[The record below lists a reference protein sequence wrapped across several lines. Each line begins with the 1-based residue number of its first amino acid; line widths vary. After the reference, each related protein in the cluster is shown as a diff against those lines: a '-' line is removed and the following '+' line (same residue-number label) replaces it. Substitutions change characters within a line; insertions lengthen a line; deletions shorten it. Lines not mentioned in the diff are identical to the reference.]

1 MHDVEIGKNRLEAF
15 SDGLIAIIVTIMVLE
30 LKVPHHATLDNLASL
45 TPTLLSYALS
55 FVVVS
60 IMWVNHHHMLHTVF
74 KVDAPLLWT
83 NINLL
88 FWMSLIPFVTGLLG
102 ESEGAAL
109 PTALYGA
116 DLTMCSIAFFLLRR
130 EISKQHT
137 ESPALMSNHR
147 RMMQKNLLSVTLYA
161 LAMPLAYVSVYLS
174 YFIFI
179 LIPAMYFAPEKK
191 LVSLLGEEVSKH
203 HVGSRS

>member
-1 MHDVEIGKNRLEAF
+1 MQEFEIGKSRLEAF

-30 LKVPHHATLDNLASL
+30 LKVPHHATLENLANLS
-45 TPTLLSYALS
+45 PVLLSYALS
-55 FVVVS
+55 FLVVS
-60 IMWVNHHHMLHTVF
+60 IMWVNHHHIIHTVR
-74 KVDAPLLWT
+74 KVDGQLLWT

-116 DLTMCSIAFFLLRR
+116 DLTMCATGFFLLRK
-130 EISKQHT
+130 EIAKQHT
-137 ESPALMSNHR
+137 HIAALAANHEQ
-147 RMMQKNLLSVTLYA
+147 MLKKNVLSVVIYA
-161 LAMPLAYVSVYLS
+161 LSMPLAYVSVYLS

-179 LIPAMYFAPEKK
+179 LIPAMYFMPDK
-191 LVSLLGEEVSKH
+191 SLPFLAGDD
-203 HVGSRS
+203 VGKQPHW